1 MIKKTLIALSLSSL
15 VTACANQSP
24 TIQSASNS
32 SQIEAP
38 EAAQQLNTVLEE
50 CFQQTMAL
58 FPVYGTYLGDA
69 NANDKFNAPI
79 NDASRNAEAAL
90 EKSCFTKVSA
100 IDSKKLSG
108 QEALSQQIYLQDMQ
122 QNFAGKRFPRHYMP
136 INQMNG
142 LHNIFAGF
150 GSGQSAQ
157 PFKTKEDYEKFI
169 KRANE
174 FSVWLDSVII
184 QMREGI
190 QHDVTLPKS
199 IAIKL
204 TPQFSAH
211 IVSNPEES
219 LFWGPIK
226 ALPETLTADEKAA
239 LTQQYRQMILE
250 VLVPAYQKMTTFLND
265 EYVPAARKS
274 VGYSSLPDGKAWY
287 EHQIKQHTTLDL
299 SAEEIHQI
307 GLQEVERILQE
318 MIKVKQ
324 TVGFKGDLPAFFNHL
339 QTSDQFYFSS
349 EQEVIDA
356 YTQVKDK
363 INARLPQLFEVFPKA
378 DYEVKAVEP
387 FRAAS
392 AAGASY
398 QSPAPDGSRPGIFYI
413 NTHNLKAQPNF
424 ILETLSIHEAS
435 PGHHFQLSIQQEVKA
450 LPKFRRFGGYT
461 VYAEGWALYAESLG
475 KELGLFT
482 DPYQWYGRLVDEQ
495 LRAMRL
501 VVDTGLHAKGWTRE
515 QAIDFMRRNSSMA
528 ESDIESEV
536 ERYISWPGQA
546 LSYKLGQFEIRK
558 MRNYA
563 QQELGAKFDVKQ
575 FHTQV
580 LIDGALPMPVL
591 KDKIYAWV
599 ETQR

>member
-1 MIKKTLIALSLSSL
+1 MLKKTLLALSVATLISACTSQTPSDSSSIS
-15 VTACANQSP
+15 SP
-24 TIQSASNS
+24 SQVASN
-32 SQIEAP
+32 ATK
-38 EAAQQLNTVLEE
+38 LNDILED
-50 CFQQTMAL
+50 CFQRSMAL
-58 FPVYGTYLGDA
+58 FPVYGTYLGDPA
-69 NANDKFNAPI
+69 AHSQFNAPI
-79 NDASRNAEAAL
+79 NEQSRAKQTSLQKECLAN
-90 EKSCFTKVSA
+90 VSA
-100 IDSKKLSG
+100 IDPNTLAG
-108 QEALSQQIYLQDMQ
+108 QEALSQQIFIRDMQ
-122 QNFAGKRFPRHYMP
+122 QNLAGNQFPSYYMP

-142 LHNIFAGF
+142 LHNVFAGF

-157 PFKTKEDYEKFI
+157 PFNTVQDYENFI
-169 KRANE
+169 QRAKG
-174 FSVWLDSVII
+174 FTLWLDSVIANM
-184 QMREGI
+184 QAGI
-190 QHDVTLPKS
+190 KNNVTLPRS
-199 IAIKL
+199 IAKKL
-204 TPQFSAH
+204 VPQFEAH
-211 IVSNPEES
+211 IVDDPEKS
-219 LFWGPIK
+219 LFWGPMNTV
-226 ALPETLTADEKAA
+226 PDTLSAEEKSI
-239 LTQQYRQMILE
+239 LDKQYRHMIMS
-250 VLVPAYQKMTTFLND
+250 VLVPSYQKMTTFLKE
-265 EYVPAARKS
+265 EYLPAARET
-274 VGYSSLPDGKAWY
+274 VGYSALPNGKAWY
-287 EHQIKQHTTLDL
+287 EHQIKEHTTLAL
-299 SAEEIHQI
+299 SADDIHNI

-339 QTSDQFYFSS
+339 QTSDQFYFTT

-356 YTQVKDK
+356 YTKVKDK
-363 INARLPQLFEVFPKA
+363 INERLPALFDVFPKA

-413 NTHNLKAQPNF
+413 NTHNLRAQPNF

-435 PGHHFQLSIQQEVKA
+435 PGHHFQISIQQEVQA

-515 QAIDFMRRNSSMA
+515 QAMDFMRRNSSMA
-528 ESDIESEV
+528 DSDIESEV

-546 LSYKLGQFEIRK
+546 LSYKLGQFEIRN

-563 QQELGAKFDVKQ
+563 EAELGDKFDVKK

-580 LIDGALPMPVL
+580 LIDGSLPMPVL

>member
-1 MIKKTLIALSLSSL
+1 MLKKTLLALSVATLMSACTSQTPSDSSSISSSSQ
-15 VTACANQSP
+15 V
-24 TIQSASNS
+24 ASN
-32 SQIEAP
+32 
-38 EAAQQLNTVLEE
+38 AAKLNDILED
-50 CFQQTMAL
+50 CFQRSMAL
-58 FPVYGTYLGDA
+58 FPVYGTYLGDPA
-69 NANDKFNAPI
+69 AHSQFNAPI
-79 NDASRNAEAAL
+79 NEQSRAKQTSLQKECLAN
-90 EKSCFTKVSA
+90 VSA
-100 IDSKKLSG
+100 IDPNTLAG
-108 QEALSQQIYLQDMQ
+108 QEALSQQIFIRDMQ
-122 QNFAGKRFPRHYMP
+122 QNLAGNQFPSYYMP

-142 LHNIFAGF
+142 LHNVFAGF

-157 PFKTKEDYEKFI
+157 PFNTVQDYENFI
-169 KRANE
+169 QRAKG
-174 FSVWLDSVII
+174 FTLWLDSVIANM
-184 QMREGI
+184 QAGI
-190 QHDVTLPKS
+190 KNNVTLPRS
-199 IAIKL
+199 IAKKL
-204 TPQFSAH
+204 VPQFEAH
-211 IVSNPEES
+211 IVEDPEKS
-219 LFWGPIK
+219 LFWGPMNT
-226 ALPETLTADEKAA
+226 LPDTLSAEEKSI
-239 LTQQYRQMILE
+239 LDKQYRHMIMS
-250 VLVPAYQKMTTFLND
+250 VLVPSYQKMTTFLKE
-265 EYVPAARKS
+265 EYLPAARET
-274 VGYSSLPDGKAWY
+274 VGYSALPNGKAWY
-287 EHQIKQHTTLDL
+287 EHQIKEHTTLAL
-299 SAEEIHQI
+299 SADDIHNI

-339 QTSDQFYFSS
+339 QTSDQFYFTT

-356 YTQVKDK
+356 YTKVKDK
-363 INARLPQLFEVFPKA
+363 INERLPALFDVFPKA

-413 NTHNLKAQPNF
+413 NTHNLRAQPNF

-435 PGHHFQLSIQQEVKA
+435 PGHHFQISIQQEVQA

-515 QAIDFMRRNSSMA
+515 QAMDFMRRNSSMA
-528 ESDIESEV
+528 DSDIESEV

-546 LSYKLGQFEIRK
+546 LSYKLGQFEIRN

-563 QQELGAKFDVKQ
+563 EAELGDKFDVKK

-580 LIDGALPMPVL
+580 LIDGSLPMPVL

>member
-1 MIKKTLIALSLSSL
+1 MLKKTLLALSLTAL
-15 VTACANQSP
+15 VSACATQ
-24 TIQSASNS
+24 TTSNS
-32 SQIEAP
+32 PASSTQVQTSN
-38 EAAQQLNTVLEE
+38 AATQLNDLLEN
-50 CFQQTMAL
+50 CFQQGLAL
-58 FPVYGTYLGDA
+58 YPVYGTYLGDPSA
-69 NANDKFNAPI
+69 NSRFNAPI
-79 NDASRNAEAAL
+79 NDESLNAAIAL
-90 EKSCFTKVSA
+90 EESCLNKVSA
-100 IDSKKLSG
+100 IDSGALAG
-108 QEALSQQIYLQDMQ
+108 QEALSQQIFIRDMQ
-122 QNFAGKRFPRHYMP
+122 LNLAGNKFPEHYMP

-142 LHNIFAGF
+142 LHNVFAGF

-157 PFKTKEDYEKFI
+157 PFNSKEDYENFI
-169 KRANE
+169 QRANE
-174 FSVWLDSVII
+174 FTLWLDSVIT
-184 QMREGI
+184 QMRNGI
-190 QHDVTLPKS
+190 KHGVTLPRS
-199 IAIKL
+199 IATKL
-204 TPQFSAH
+204 VPQFEAH
-211 IVSNPEES
+211 IVSDPETS
-219 LFWGPIK
+219 LFWGPMK
-226 ALPETLTADEKAA
+226 NLPESMSAEEKSA
-239 LTQQYRQMILE
+239 LDKQYRHMILDK
-250 VLVPAYQKMTTFLND
+250 LVPAYQKMTTFLKD
-265 EYVPAARKS
+265 EYLPAARAT
-274 VGYSSLPDGKAWY
+274 VGYSDLPNGKAWY
-287 EHQIKQHTTLDL
+287 EHQIKKHTTLNLTAD
-299 SAEEIHQI
+299 EIHEI
-307 GLQEVERILQE
+307 GLKEVERILQE
-318 MIKVKQ
+318 MINVKQ
-324 TVGFKGDLPAFFNHL
+324 TVGFKGDLPAFFHYL
-339 QTSDQFYFSS
+339 QTDDQFYFSS

-356 YTQVKDK
+356 YTKVKDK

-398 QSPAPDGSRPGIFYI
+398 QPPAPDGSRPGIFYI

-475 KELGLFT
+475 KDMGLFT

-515 QAIDFMRRNSSMA
+515 QAIDFMRNNSSMA
-528 ESDIESEV
+528 DSDIEAEV

-546 LSYKLGQFEIRK
+546 LSYKLGQFEIRN

-563 QQELGAKFDVKQ
+563 EAELGEKFDVRK